1 MAHHFHPLPPPQVVD
16 VIDGAFALAAV
27 RDEAAFAQTALARAS
42 VCYSVDRELVSFCK
56 KKKRRRRASE
66 QGPKTG
72 EGRGGPGGLAIG
84 LARGQGPAP
93 SHTATPDSPQ
103 LYEPFYED
111 FGPLNL
117 GKTHKFVMRTHQL
130 LQVRE

>member
-56 KKKRRRRASE
+56 KKNKAKASE
-66 QGPKTG
+66 RAGT
-72 EGRGGPGGLAIG
+72 
-84 LARGQGPAP
+84 
-93 SHTATPDSPQ
+93 
-103 LYEPFYED
+103 
-111 FGPLNL
+111 
-117 GKTHKFVMRTHQL
+117 
-130 LQVRE
+130 